1 MKKLICALLA
11 AATLFCLTGCGQYVK
26 YDESGYFT
34 APDGSFKIE
43 YTENFKQQKET
54 GDSYIIVE
62 WKKKELSLQACRIS
76 KSLDVISANNV
87 QTLDEFIDLYRK
99 QALSFLE
106 VNSTFDELKDAE
118 GFDQF
123 LAAKMQDVQ
132 TKERADTI
140 ESFLVYAET
149 DTDFYVIYSNGD
161 EMSFLNNYDAMLD
174 MAKSI
179 VVK

>member
-11 AATLFCLTGCGQYVK
+11 AVTLFCLTGCGQYIK
-26 YDESGYFT
+26 YDESGYFS

-43 YTENFKQQKET
+43 YTENFKQQKDT
-54 GDSYIIVE
+54 GESYITVE
-62 WKKKELSLQACRIS
+62 WKKKELCLQACRIS
-76 KSLDVISANNV
+76 KNLEVITSNNV

-106 VNSTFDELKDAE
+106 VNSTFDEVKEAT
-118 GFDQF
+118 GFNQF
-123 LAAKMQDVQ
+123 LSAKIQDVQ
-132 TKERADTI
+132 TVERADTI
-140 ESFLVYAET
+140 ESFLVYGET

-161 EMSFLNNYDAMLD
+161 EMSFLNNYDVMLN
-174 MAKSI
+174 MARSI